1 MPERGAGAVRNGDIH
16 AEPAHITFFKSVR
29 IGDFEIRAH
38 CRALFL
44 SENDFLRPGGY
55 ENASF
60 SALLLRDTGQD
71 ALQAGVQEGGLPVP
85 AVSRSLHFEAGPA
98 LIPGNFSDEPE
109 RRTVVNAQPVHG
121 VIIGPCINAFRE
133 RFRSR
138 CVKSGEPVS
147 RRGRGLGDTLPGSGS
162 SGFLRSEKF
171 QPEIIPSGDGRG
183 REFKEDVFPVFKH
196 KGRKDAEPGQDRP
209 AARFPAAGRGHELDK
224 EAGRSDGR
232 AAYFVIEQ

>member
-1 MPERGAGAVRNGDIH
+1 MH
-16 AEPAHITFFKSVR
+16 
-29 IGDFEIRAH
+29 
-38 CRALFL
+38 
-44 SENDFLRPGGY
+44 GG
-55 ENASF
+55 
-60 SALLLRDTGQD
+60 
-71 ALQAGVQEGGLPVP
+71 
-85 AVSRSLHFEAGPA
+85 
-98 LIPGNFSDEPE
+98 
-109 RRTVVNAQPVHG
+109 
-121 VIIGPCINAFRE
+121 IIGLRVSAFRE
-133 RFRSR
+133 RFRPW
-138 CVKSGEPVS
+138 CVKSGDPVS
-147 RRGRGLGDTLPGSGS
+147 RRGRGLGDTLPGHGA